1 MSKHELHEYPNLVK
15 AVDLLDES
23 NYTPGQLIAYDKYM
37 DSIITWNSTMIESFD
52 NGFDDGFEKGM
63 KKGTTHTISIIQAL
77 KKGESSVEDIAKS
90 FNTTTEF
97 VQQLKVL
104 L

>member
-1 MSKHELHEYPNLVK
+1 MSKHELHEYANLVK

-52 NGFDDGFEKGM
+52 DGYE
-63 KKGTTHTISIIQAL
+63 KGTTNTISIIQAL

-97 VQQLKVL
+97 VQQLKEL